1 VELRQKFGLL
11 ALIYVLSLSANFAM
25 SAWCIVVYFESAFV
39 DFRAGTF
46 QEQQITQARRLL
58 HQQHILF
65 DEGRNPSD
73 LQDAYEELE
82 RRLSGILNSVRT
94 DQWGESEETLGTQI
108 VQAARQK
115 DEVAK
120 QWLTRMVESPA
131 PGASPEELDQA
142 FDDLDGLLL
151 RAGNVLNQERQT
163 NETGVAA
170 TQQRVLMILM
180 VNTACGAILCAAGV
194 FFVRRWVMQ
203 PIADLREATRQISQ
217 GDFAYRIRPRAH
229 DELGQLAEEV
239 NQMSATVVEMQT
251 QLVEQERLAAAGE
264 MVTRLAHNIRNPLAG
279 IRGLAETT
287 LELHTGD
294 ADTAGCQQRIIDT
307 VDRFE
312 KWLRDL
318 QQSVSPLELS
328 PQRISVR
335 DLLNNVVTA
344 LRPMLDRHGVRVEV
358 EVDPNV
364 HEAHLDSL
372 HFEQALVALV
382 TNAVQASTSGQVV
395 QIRATTDAQG
405 GGRWQLTVADDGV
418 GIPHELHGKIFVPYF
433 TTKPEGNGIG
443 LAMANKVVRLHG
455 GQLTVESELGRGSRF
470 SAVMP
475 GLASEA

>member
-1 VELRQKFGLL
+1 
-11 ALIYVLSLSANFAM
+11 M
-25 SAWCIVVYFESAFV
+25 
-39 DFRAGTF
+39 AGT
-46 QEQQITQARRLL
+46 
-58 HQQHILF
+58 
-65 DEGRNPSD
+65 
-73 LQDAYEELE
+73 
-82 RRLSGILNSVRT
+82 RT
-94 DQWGESEETLGTQI
+94 
-108 VQAARQK
+108 
-115 DEVAK
+115 
-120 QWLTRMVESPA
+120 
-131 PGASPEELDQA
+131 PGAFPEELDQA
-142 FDDLDGLLL
+142 FDDLGVLLL
-151 RAGNVLNQERQT
+151 RASNVLGQERQA
-163 NETGVAA
+163 NVTGAAA

-194 FFVRRWVMQ
+194 FFVRRWVMH

-217 GDFAYRIRPRAH
+217 GDFAYRIRPRSH

-279 IRGLAETT
+279 IRGLAEAT
-287 LELHTGD
+287 LGLHTGD
-294 ADTAGCQQRIIDT
+294 TDTVGCQQRIIDT

-335 DLLNNVVTA
+335 DLLNDVVTA

-358 EVDPNV
+358 EVDANV
-364 HEAHLDSL
+364 QEAHLDSL

-395 QIRATTDAQG
+395 RIRAESDSQG
-405 GGRWQLTVADDGV
+405 RGRWQLTVEDEGV
-418 GIPHELHGKIFVPYF
+418 GIPPELRRKIFLPYF
-433 TTKPEGNGIG
+433 TTKPEGSGIG
-443 LAMANKVVRLHG
+443 LTMANKVVRLHG
-455 GQLTVESELGRGSRF
+455 GQLTVESEVGSGSRF

-475 GLASEA
+475 GLASEV